1 MTTAAA
7 RTDSTGMVMYGF
19 DSGIGGLTKTDQFKI
34 EGRCGGSSR
43 FLDIDAYEKVRS
55 CLLGDLLNHPKNW
68 IQLIGQYMFEN
79 NLSLRSSVCIYSLKD
94 KNNKSGEIRTK
105 QERFIVISGRVYA
118 KHISEKHQKECGE

>member
-7 RTDSTGMVMYGF
+7 RTDSTGRAVSNS
-19 DSGIGGLTKTDQFKI
+19 DSGIGDIGKTDHFKI
-34 EGRCGGSSR
+34 ECQCGGSSR
-43 FLDIDAYEKVRS
+43 FLDIDAYIKERG
-55 CLLGDLLNHPKNW
+55 CALGDLLNHHKDW
-68 IQLIGQYMFEN
+68 IQLISAYMFEN
-79 NLSLRSSVCIYSLKD
+79 GMSLRTDVCIYSLKD

>member
-7 RTDSTGMVMYGF
+7 RTDATGMTVSGYEA
-19 DSGIGGLTKTDQFKI
+19 GIGGLTKTDQFKI
-34 EGRCGGSSR
+34 QCQSGGSSR
-43 FLDIDAYEKVRS
+43 FLDIDAYKKVRS

-79 NLSLRSSVCIYSLKD
+79 NLSLRSGVCIYTLKD
-94 KNNKSGEIRTK
+94 KDNQTGEIRTK

-118 KHISEKHQKECGE
+118 KKITERHQREDEE